1 MRVIFL
7 DFDGVLNS
15 VGSFIYNNRLELLGL
30 TETPTHKSFCPVSC
44 SNLEYILEECPDVQV
59 VVSST
64 WRRNKTLEALKEI
77 LKVHHIMADRMIG
90 TTPICASRYRGDGI
104 KEYNLLMYVE
114 DSSPKIKKFVSMK
127 DMEKFVSDFE
137 KKYPDPDGPR
147 DGNWIDY
154 CVTDVSG
161 KITFFTDGISL
172 E

>member
-15 VGSFIYNNRLELLGL
+15 VGSFIYNNRLKLLGL

-90 TTPICASRYRGDGI
+90 TTPICASRYRGDEI
-104 KEYNLLMYVE
+104 KEYL
-114 DSSPKIKKFVSMK
+114 DSHPEVTEFVIIDDDSDMK
-127 DMEKFVSDFE
+127 PYMDRLVKTENRN
-137 KKYPDPDGPR
+137 GL
-147 DGNWIDY
+147 
-154 CVTDVSG
+154 T
-161 KITFFTDGISL
+161 FTDAEKVDRKSVV
-172 E
+172 

>member
-15 VGSFIYNNRLELLGL
+15 VGSFIYNNRLKLLGL

-90 TTPICASRYRGDGI
+90 TTPICASRYRGDEI
-104 KEYNLLMYVE
+104 KEYLDSHPEVTEFVIIDDDSDMKPYMDRLVKTENRNGLTFTDAEKVIEMFGGANEDKE
-114 DSSPKIKKFVSMK
+114 DSK
-127 DMEKFVSDFE
+127 
-137 KKYPDPDGPR
+137 
-147 DGNWIDY
+147 
-154 CVTDVSG
+154 
-161 KITFFTDGISL
+161 
-172 E
+172 